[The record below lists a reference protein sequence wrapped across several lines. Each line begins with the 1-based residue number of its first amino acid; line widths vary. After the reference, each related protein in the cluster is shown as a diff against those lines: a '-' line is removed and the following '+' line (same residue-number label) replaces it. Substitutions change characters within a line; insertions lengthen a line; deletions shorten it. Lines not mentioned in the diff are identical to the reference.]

1 MYFAFSLSSA
11 PDPQQ
16 IEQLLQ
22 QERTLLAHELHDS
35 LAQTLTSLKY
45 QIAVLE
51 DQLRPYEAEIRQ
63 KVEQI
68 SRSIEEANT
77 ELRELIAQFRA
88 PIDERGLFQAL
99 DDMISRLRAQTNM
112 VIFFQHR
119 CQDPLGLP
127 LNYQVQILRIV
138 REAVNNACKHSRA
151 KALRVLLRCTLKGEY
166 LVLIEDDGIGI
177 QGIDLSRHPG
187 KHIGISIM
195 QERARRL
202 GGELR
207 IESEPNE
214 GTRVEVVFPHP
225 AWGAD

>member
-1 MYFAFSLSSA
+1 MELYEQK
-11 PDPQQ
+11 QQ
-16 IEQLLQ
+16 LAQILE

-45 QIAVLE
+45 QIAVLD
-51 DQLRPYEAEIRQ
+51 DQLQPSNAAIRQ
-63 KVEQI
+63 KIEQI
-68 SRSIEEANT
+68 SRSVDEANT

-88 PIDERGLFQAL
+88 PIDERGLFPAL
-99 DDMISRLRAQTNM
+99 EDMISRLRTQTTM
-112 VIFFQHR
+112 IIFFQQR

-138 REAVNNACKHSRA
+138 REAVHNACKHSQA
-151 KALRVLLRCTLKGEY
+151 KALRVLVRCNSKGEY

-207 IESEPNE
+207 IESEPSE

-225 AWGAD
+225 HWVTE